1 MVEEH
6 QIQAAAEAEKDR
18 IAATAAAA
26 QKQRV
31 AAVTSLAENAD
42 RDRAIAAI
50 EAEQRRF
57 QIEQQRW
64 ATEERQ
70 REAQRAEELKRLE
83 VEREKIAAEK
93 NGQPRSARHL
103 RQREQRRPSD

>member
-1 MVEEH
+1 MREGRRCRRSREP
-6 QIQAAAEAEKDR
+6 AR
-18 IAATAAAA
+18 IRRYLFCR
-26 QKQRV
+26 K
-31 AAVTSLAENAD
+31 S
-42 RDRAIAAI
+42 DRAIAAI
-50 EAEQRRF
+50 EAEECRF

-93 NGQPRSARHL
+93 
-103 RQREQRRPSD
+103 